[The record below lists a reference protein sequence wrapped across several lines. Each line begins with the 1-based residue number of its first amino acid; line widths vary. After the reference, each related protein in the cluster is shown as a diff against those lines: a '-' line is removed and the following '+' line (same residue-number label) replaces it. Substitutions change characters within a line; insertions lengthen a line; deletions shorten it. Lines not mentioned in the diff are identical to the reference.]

1 MSYKIIMDSAA
12 EVNDRLKGKVIS
24 VPLTVSVLGKDYV
37 DDENMDIADF
47 RSAVRKSEAP
57 PRSSCPSPDAYCSA
71 ISECDRVYIVAITS
85 KLSGSFNSAR
95 LGLQAYLDEHPG
107 VKGYAF
113 DSLNASGGEAL
124 VAEKIIELEEKG
136 LEFDEIVKAVE
147 EYIPTI
153 TTNVVLEDL
162 SVLYK
167 NGRLSKVAY
176 VATSVL
182 DIVAV
187 LTIKDG
193 ELVKLAQ
200 ARGVKKAIKSMEK
213 LAVEDIK
220 ARGIKKV
227 TITHSIA
234 PERAEAL
241 KEALEKELGNE
252 IDIVIV
258 PTGGLISMYAGERGL
273 VISY

>member
-1 MSYKIIMDSAA
+1 MSYTIVMDSGA
-12 EVNDRLKGKVIS
+12 EVNERLAGKVIS
-24 VPLTVSVLGKDYV
+24 VPLTVSVLGKDYI
-37 DDENMDIADF
+37 DNKDMDIDSFRAD
-47 RSAVRKSEAP
+47 VRASENP
-57 PRSSCPSPDAYCSA
+57 PRSSCPSPEAFCEAIVDA
-71 ISECDRVYIVAITS
+71 DRVYVIAITS
-85 KLSGSFNSAR
+85 RLSGSFNSAR
-95 LGLQAYLDEHPG
+95 LGLQTYMDENPDKKCH
-107 VKGYAF
+107 AF

-124 VAEKIIELEEKG
+124 VAEKIIELEEQG
-136 LEFDEIVKAVE
+136 LEFDEIVKQVE

-153 TTNVVLEDL
+153 TTCVVLEDL

-176 VATSVL
+176 VATSIL

-200 ARGVKKAIKSMEK
+200 ARGVKKALKTMEK
-213 LAVEDIK
+213 MAIDDIK
-220 ARGIKKV
+220 TRGIKKV

-234 PERAEAL
+234 PERAQAL
-241 KEALEKELGNE
+241 KEALEKE
-252 IDIVIV
+252 IDADIVIV